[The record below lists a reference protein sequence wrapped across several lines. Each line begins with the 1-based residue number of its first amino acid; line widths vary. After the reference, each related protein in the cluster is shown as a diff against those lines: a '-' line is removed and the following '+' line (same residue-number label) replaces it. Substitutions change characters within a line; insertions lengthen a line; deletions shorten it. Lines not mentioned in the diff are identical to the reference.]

1 MADTHARRAG
11 PKLQSI
17 MKTAQRWT
25 LGIAATLVGGVAL
38 VAAVAAWWIPSD
50 EELAQR
56 LSQTFEARTGVAL
69 TVGRVHWTLRPLP
82 RIVVEDAATVQDE
95 PIRVGRLAVEPRL
108 WPLLS
113 KRIRIDEVEIAD
125 VQVSRESAQAFRG
138 LNQKDKMSSGA
149 WTLADVPLGEV
160 RFTRVRWSD
169 RRDIALDYDGHV
181 VFDPQWRPRTAEISR
196 HGATPP
202 AQLRLA
208 REGDADRWRALVD
221 VGGGTANGTA
231 TLETLADGGV
241 KLTAQLAPE
250 GVDITGLVQTFG
262 RSAPI
267 AGKLY
272 GQTTVTSQAP
282 ELGGLWRALHTQTR
296 GAVRPATLTRFDL
309 AKAVK
314 SAGISRG
321 GTTPLDELSG
331 TLDTQNTENGVRMT
345 YTNLKARS
353 GLLTAT
359 GNVRIVNRRLDGEA
373 AVDIVDGVVG
383 MPLKLGGTLDD
394 PQLSLTGGA
403 LAGAAVGTAVLP
415 GVGTAI
421 GARVG
426 QQLERI
432 FGDDEGTPRPA
443 PGRTRP

>member
-1 MADTHARRAG
+1 
-11 PKLQSI
+11 
-17 MKTAQRWT
+17 MKTAHRWT
-25 LGIAATLVGGVAL
+25 LGIAGTLVGGLAL

-56 LSQTFEARTGVAL
+56 LSQTFEAQTGVAL

-95 PIRVGRLAVEPRL
+95 PIRVGRLAVEPQL

-113 KRIRIDEVEIAD
+113 KRVRIDEVEIAD

-138 LNQKDKMSSGA
+138 LSDKSKTSTGA
-149 WTLADVPLGEV
+149 WTMAEVPLGEV
-160 RFTRVRWSD
+160 RFSRVRWSD
-169 RRDIALDYDGHV
+169 RRDIALDYDGQI
-181 VFDPQWRPRTAEISR
+181 VFDPQWRPRTAEVSR

-202 AQLRLA
+202 ARLRLE
-208 REGDADRWRALVD
+208 REGDADRWRTFVD
-221 VGGGTANGTA
+221 VGGGTANGTT
-231 TLETLADGGV
+231 TLETLADGGL

-250 GVDITGLVQTFG
+250 GVDIAGLVQTFG

-272 GQTTVTSQAP
+272 AKTTVTSQAP
-282 ELGGLWRALHTQTR
+282 EIGGLWRALHTQTR

-314 SAGISRG
+314 TAGVSRG
-321 GTTPLDELSG
+321 GSTPLDELTG
-331 TLDTQNTENGVRMT
+331 TLDTQNTEDGVRMT
-345 YTNLKARS
+345 YTDLKARS

-359 GNVRIVNRRLDGEA
+359 GNVQIFNRKIDGEA

-421 GARVG
+421 GARIG
-426 QQLERI
+426 QQIERI
-432 FGDDEGTPRPA
+432 FGDDDETPRPA
-443 PGRTRP
+443 PRRTRP